1 MENKFYNHHVI
12 KHAALM
18 LWDTIGL
25 LDCKITSSRMSL
37 KGRTGNGER
46 ARGKRKWRMGTKPH
60 LIPSSITN
68 FITHSIFFISLF
80 LFFRS
85 PRSFPVSR
93 SPFPV
98 PRFSNIATQ
107 NCASAVIIFNMPREN
122 KGRRAGLKISGD
134 ELPVE
139 KGLYKGCPLLPLY
152 PFSTCVNK
160 IYKNLRDT
168 KCFT

>member
-25 LDCKITSSRMSL
+25 LDCKITSSRMLL

-46 ARGKRKWRMGTKPH
+46 ARGKRKWRMGTKRY
-60 LIPSSITN
+60 LILSSITN
-68 FITHSIFFISLF
+68 FITHSIFFFISLF

-85 PRSFPVSR
+85 PCS
-93 SPFPV
+93 FPV

-134 ELPVE
+134 ELLVE

-152 PFSTCVNK
+152 PFLTCVNK

>member
-1 MENKFYNHHVI
+1 
-12 KHAALM
+12 
-18 LWDTIGL
+18 
-25 LDCKITSSRMSL
+25 
-37 KGRTGNGER
+37 
-46 ARGKRKWRMGTKPH
+46 MGTKRH
-60 LIPSSITN
+60 LILSSITN
-68 FITHSIFFISLF
+68 FITHSIFFFISLF

-85 PRSFPVSR
+85 PRSFPVPRSPFPVPSSPFPVPR

-152 PFSTCVNK
+152 PFLTCVNK

>member
-1 MENKFYNHHVI
+1 MLMENKFYNHHVI

-37 KGRTGNGER
+37 KGRTGNGGR
-46 ARGKRKWRMGTKPH
+46 ARGKRKWRMGTKRH
-60 LIPSSITN
+60 LILSSITN
-68 FITHSIFFISLF
+68 FITHSIFFYFIVF
-80 LFFRS
+80 IF
-85 PRSFPVSR
+85 PFPVLVPR

-139 KGLYKGCPLLPLY
+139 KGLYKGCPLLPL
-152 PFSTCVNK
+152 FILSWHA
-160 IYKNLRDT
+160 
-168 KCFT
+168 

>member
-1 MENKFYNHHVI
+1 
-12 KHAALM
+12 
-18 LWDTIGL
+18 
-25 LDCKITSSRMSL
+25 
-37 KGRTGNGER
+37 
-46 ARGKRKWRMGTKPH
+46 MGTKPH

-85 PRSFPVSR
+85 LRSFPVPR

-134 ELPVE
+134 ELLVE
-139 KGLYKGCPLLPLY
+139 KGLYKGCPLLP
-152 PFSTCVNK
+152 PFILS
-160 IYKNLRDT
+160 
-168 KCFT
+168 

>member
-12 KHAALM
+12 KHAASM

-25 LDCKITSSRMSL
+25 LDCKITGSRMSL

-46 ARGKRKWRMGTKPH
+46 ARGKRKWRMGTKRH
-60 LIPSSITN
+60 LILSSITN
-68 FITHSIFFISLF
+68 FITHSIFFFYFIVF
-80 LFFRS
+80 I
-85 PRSFPVSR
+85 FPFPALVPR

-139 KGLYKGCPLLPLY
+139 KGLYKDALSSSFIL
-152 PFSTCVNK
+152 SWHA
-160 IYKNLRDT
+160 
-168 KCFT
+168 

>member
-1 MENKFYNHHVI
+1 
-12 KHAALM
+12 
-18 LWDTIGL
+18 
-25 LDCKITSSRMSL
+25 
-37 KGRTGNGER
+37 
-46 ARGKRKWRMGTKPH
+46 MGTKRH
-60 LIPSSITN
+60 SILSSITN
-68 FITHSIFFISLF
+68 FITHSIFFYFIVFIFPFPALVP
-80 LFFRS
+80 RS
-85 PRSFPVSR
+85 PFPVPR

-152 PFSTCVNK
+152 PFLTCVNK